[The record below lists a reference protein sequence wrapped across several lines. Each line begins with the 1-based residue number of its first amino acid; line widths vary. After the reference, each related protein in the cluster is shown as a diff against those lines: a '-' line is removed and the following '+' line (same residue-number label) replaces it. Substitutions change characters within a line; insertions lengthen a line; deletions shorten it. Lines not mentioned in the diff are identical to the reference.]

1 MPTITLKPLFVPLVS
16 VAVLFASSSTAENQ
30 ASAELTLPAIIAG
43 EHRSPANIARNAAR
57 HPVETLKFFGLE
69 PDMTLIEIGPSGAW
83 YTEILAPY
91 MRDSGR
97 YYGAHFSP
105 NSTNAFQRKN
115 LEDFETKLTANPA
128 IYGRAIIRHLDPPNE
143 TAIGPEEGADI
154 ALTFRNVHNW
164 MSRGIEQE
172 FFNAFHKNLKPGGI
186 LGVVEHRAPD
196 SAGKQEM
203 IDTGYVSEAYVKR
216 IAESAGFEF
225 ISSSE
230 INANEKDTKDH
241 PEGVWTLPPSFRM
254 GEVDRSKFAAIGE
267 SDRMTLKFVKPE

>member
-30 ASAELTLPAIIAG
+30 TSAELTLPAIIAG

-172 FFNAFHKNLKPGGI
+172 FFNAFNKNLKPGGI

-196 SAGKQEM
+196 SADKQKM

>member
-16 VAVLFASSSTAENQ
+16 VTVLFASSSTAENQ

-164 MSRGIEQE
+164 MSRGLEQE
-172 FFNAFHKNLKPGGI
+172 FFNAFYKNLKPGGI

-196 SAGKQEM
+196 SADKQKM
-203 IDTGYVSEAYVKR
+203 IDTGYVSEAYVKQ
-216 IAESAGFEF
+216 IADSAGFEF

-230 INANEKDTKDH
+230 INGNEKDTKDH